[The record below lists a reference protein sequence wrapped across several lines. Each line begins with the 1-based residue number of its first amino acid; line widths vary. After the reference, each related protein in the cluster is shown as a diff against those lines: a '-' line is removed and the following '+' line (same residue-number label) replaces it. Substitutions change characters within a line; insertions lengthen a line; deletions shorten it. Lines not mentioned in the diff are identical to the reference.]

1 MEADELKEHVIYN
14 LDDNQD
20 LINAIRRSEFI
31 FCDTSVFTRKEWNT
45 YWRIL
50 KIQCSKEDYSYLV
63 DNQDL
68 IFEIADQVHGKS
80 DDYYLKEIEFVK
92 IKPSNSSLQE
102 NTNILFI
109 NEKLEI
115 NKEKQLI
122 GQGGFSTVY
131 KVKDKFLENMIYA
144 YKVLDPSPFNHSSYE
159 VDIKRFIRE
168 ANFLFSF
175 SHENIVKIYSV
186 GEVKPQGM
194 YIKMEY
200 IDGWKLKDYISN
212 YGPLSLDL
220 KINLCKQIIDGMG
233 YSHSKGILHRDLAER
248 NIMVTKDNIIKILDF
263 GLAKIPGENS
273 DLTTLSTTINT
284 DYIAPE
290 VKDDYTKHT
299 IQSDIYSIGCI
310 IYRIFTNK
318 TISTNYE
325 EVLNE
330 DEIPLNIQKVIKKC
344 VNNNLE
350 SRYKNCGE
358 ILYDLE
364 ENISNPKNIKEI
376 KEFSLDKFKE
386 LINSGISE
394 IVVDD
399 YPELKVYTDLMETRI
414 QDIINSNKFVTAI
427 PIVNLVKVIPHLS
440 IQYYKNITITIAE
453 LIEMKDFYENLDSNN
468 KNYFCKNLKEI
479 INSKMVYNE
488 ELPF

>member
-1 MEADELKEHVIYN
+1 MDAEELKEQVIYN

-20 LINAIRRSEFI
+20 LINAIKRSEFV
-31 FCDTSVFTRKEWNT
+31 FFDTSEYTTKVWNT
-45 YWRIL
+45 YWRTLRIL
-50 KIQCSKEDYSYLV
+50 CSKEDYSCLV
-63 DNQDL
+63 QHQDL
-68 IFEIADQVHGKS
+68 IFRIANSIHGKS
-80 DDYYLKEIEFVK
+80 DGYLLKNIEFIKV
-92 IKPSNSSLQE
+92 KPSSSSLQE
-102 NTNILFI
+102 NNNILFI

-115 NKEKQLI
+115 DKEKQLI

-131 KVKDKFLENMIYA
+131 KVQDRILDQMVYA

-248 NIMVTKDNIIKILDF
+248 NIMVTKDNTIKILDF

-290 VKDDYTKHT
+290 VRDDYQKHS

-310 IYRIFTNK
+310 IYRIFTNR
-318 TISTNYE
+318 TISANYE
-325 EVLNE
+325 EFLNE
-330 DEIPLNIQKVIKKC
+330 EEIPLNIQTVIKKC
-344 VNNNLE
+344 LSNNLE

-364 ENISNPKNIKEI
+364 DNKNNPSNVKVTKN
-376 KEFSLDKFKE
+376 FSLDKLKK
-386 LINSGISE
+386 IIDNGICE
-394 IVVDD
+394 IIVDK
-399 YPELKVYTDLMETRI
+399 YPESQVFTDLMENEI
-414 QDIINSNKFVTAI
+414 QDIINSNKFITEI
-427 PIVNLVKVIPHLS
+427 PIVKLIKKIPALH
-440 IQYYKNITITIAE
+440 IRFYKNVTITISD
-453 LIEMKDFYENLDSNN
+453 LIEMKEFYDSLDSEN

-479 INSKMVYNE
+479 VDSKIVYE
-488 ELPF
+488 ADLPF